1 MLEATDNPIIFPLS
15 NPNSKSEADPKDLYK
30 WTHGKAI
37 VATGSP
43 FPNTAQC
50 NNVCIFPAF
59 GLLASLTYLKHL
71 PNELFLVAA
80 EALSKMAGD
89 RLFPEFSNLR
99 NSTKFIAREL
109 LKKVQELKLD
119 LTPPKSI
126 EEKMWFP
133 TYETYE

>member
-1 MLEATDNPIIFPLS
+1 MIVQAAVIVT
-15 NPNSKSEADPKDLYK
+15 KYGGDLK
-30 WTHGKAI
+30 R
-37 VATGSP
+37 SP
-43 FPNTAQC
+43 FFHTLY
-50 NNVCIFPAF
+50 VCIFPAF

-133 TYETYE
+133 TYEIYN